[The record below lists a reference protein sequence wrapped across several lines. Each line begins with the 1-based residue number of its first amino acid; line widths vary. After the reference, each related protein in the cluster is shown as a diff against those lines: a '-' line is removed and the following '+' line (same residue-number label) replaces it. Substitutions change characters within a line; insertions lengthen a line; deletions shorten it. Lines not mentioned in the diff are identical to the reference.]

1 MRYLVLGFFG
11 LWVFYAYGVQLSEEL
26 NLGIKLFIILMFW
39 IYVMKF
45 WSKEL

>member
-11 LWVFYAYGVQLSEEL
+11 LWVFFAYGVSMSEEL
-26 NLGIKLFIILMFW
+26 ELAIKLFTILMFW
-39 IYVMKF
+39 IYVMKI